1 MEKAQA
7 IGVAI
12 VVIVVVAGIVIVIR
26 PPTANGT
33 KSVSFQLGD
42 HVVDDFGY
50 VLQYDNMGPR
60 EDVVSQLAASRY
72 DLLIIDP
79 YYDPTQNQSWSADE
93 ISTIRTGVDSESSK
107 IVLAYVSI
115 GEAESYRPYWNES
128 WDADH
133 NGVPDEGAPSW
144 LDVENPD
151 WPGNYKVRYWD
162 PSWQSII
169 FGDES
174 SYVDRVLAT
183 GFDGVYL
190 DIIDA
195 YEYYEDRGVSD
206 AASKM
211 VEFVSALS
219 THAKELR
226 EDFLVFPQN
235 GEALARRFPQ
245 YLDAVDGIGR
255 EDVFTLDNTVQPVQ
269 QRQRAVE
276 DLGLFLD
283 AGCAVFII
291 EYPTGPE
298 LIDWVYESA
307 ADIGALCY
315 VGPRSLDELRVNAG
329 HEPD

>member
-1 MEKAQA
+1 MEKAQVV
-7 IGVAI
+7 GLAI
-12 VVIVVVAGIVIVIR
+12 VVIVIVAGLVIVIR
-26 PPTANGT
+26 SPTENDTGN
-33 KSVSFQLGD
+33 VSFQLAD
-42 HVVDDFGY
+42 RVVDDFGY
-50 VLQYDNMGPR
+50 VLQYDNIESR
-60 EDVVSQLAASRY
+60 EDVVAGLAASKY
-72 DLLIIDP
+72 DLLIIDA
-79 YYDPTQNQSWSADE
+79 YYEPTQNESWTADE
-93 ISTIRTGVDSESSK
+93 VSTIRMGVDSESSK

-133 NGVPDEGAPSW
+133 DGVPDDGAPSW
-144 LDVENPD
+144 LDIENPD

-162 PSWQSII
+162 SSWQNII
-169 FGDES
+169 FGNES
-174 SYVDRVLAT
+174 SYIDRVLAR

-219 THAKELR
+219 AYAKELR

-235 GEALARRFPQ
+235 GEALARRFPD
-245 YLDAVDGIGR
+245 YLEAVDGIGR
-255 EDVFTLDNTVQPVQ
+255 EDVFTMDNTVQPDQ
-269 QRQRAVE
+269 EREQAVD
-276 DLGLFLD
+276 DLSLFLD
-283 AGCAVFII
+283 AGCAVLIV
-291 EYPTGPE
+291 EYPTDPH

-307 ADIGALCY
+307 ADVGALCY